1 MFGISDNTLDA
12 PAAAVECIHAY
23 SLIHDDLPAMDD
35 DDLRRGQP
43 TCHIKF
49 GEANAI
55 LAGDALQTLAFSILS
70 DAPMAEVADR
80 DRLAMISELAMASGV
95 AGMCGGQALDL
106 EAEGR
111 QVNLEQLERI
121 SKAAAITGEVAALH
135 LKIDTGLG
143 RNGSTEAKWSEL
155 LEAVKALGAAVRVVG
170 IFTHLS
176 STNRDEDLSQIV
188 RFDSAVA
195 EAKRLGVQFELRHLT
210 ASDGSLAYPEAH
222 YEMVRIGVALYGLDP
237 FSTNRSAEYGLIPAM
252 TAISR
257 VAQVKTV
264 PAGHGVSYNFL
275 HRTKSE
281 TNLALIPIGYAEGLP
296 RAASGKAEVSI
307 GGKRYPI
314 LSQVAMDQFVLDVG
328 NDPIQ
333 TDDEVILFG
342 DAALGVPSADDLAAA
357 CGTINY
363 EIVTRMGGRFKRE
376 YVGDAQ

>member
-1 MFGISDNTLDA
+1 MRTLRINLDA
-12 PAAAVECIHAY
+12 IVHNLDVMRARASGAKV
-23 SLIHDDLPAMDD
+23 M
-35 DDLRRGQP
+35 GVV
-43 TCHIKF
+43 K
-49 GEANAI
+49 ANAYGHGAVAVAKT
-55 LAGDALQTLAFSILS
+55 LERAGVDYLG
-70 DAPMAEVADR
+70 VADVQ
-80 DRLAMISELAMASGV
+80 E
-95 AGMCGGQALDL
+95 ALDL
-106 EAEGR
+106 RAAGVQAPILAWLHDPDDNFEAALSRNVDLGIA
-111 QVNLEQLERI
+111 NLEQLERI

-143 RNGSTEAKWSEL
+143 RNGSTVAKWSEL

-176 STNRDEDLSQIV
+176 STNRDEDLAQIV

-195 EAKRLGVQFELRHLT
+195 EAKRLGLQFELRHLT

-281 TNLALIPIGYAEGLP
+281 TNLALIPVGYAEGLP

-333 TDDEVILFG
+333 TGDEVILFG
-342 DAALGVPSADDLAAA
+342 DASLGVPSADDLAAA

-376 YVGDAQ
+376 YVGEAQ

>member
-1 MFGISDNTLDA
+1 MRTLRINLDA
-12 PAAAVECIHAY
+12 IVHNLDVMRARASGAKV
-23 SLIHDDLPAMDD
+23 M
-35 DDLRRGQP
+35 GVV
-43 TCHIKF
+43 K
-49 GEANAI
+49 ANAYGHGAVAVAKT
-55 LAGDALQTLAFSILS
+55 LEQAGVDYLG
-70 DAPMAEVADR
+70 VADVQ
-80 DRLAMISELAMASGV
+80 E
-95 AGMCGGQALDL
+95 ALDL
-106 EAEGR
+106 RAAGVQAPILAWLHDPDDNFEAALSH
-111 QVNLEQLERI
+111 QVDLGVANLEQLERI
-121 SKAAAITGEVAALH
+121 SKAAAITGEVASLH

-143 RNGSTEAKWSEL
+143 RNGSTEEKWSGL
-155 LEAVKALGAAVRVVG
+155 LEAVKALGPAVRVVG

-176 STNRDEDLSQIV
+176 ATNRDEDLAQIV

-195 EAKRLGVQFELRHLT
+195 EAKRLAVQFELRHLT

-281 TNLALIPIGYAEGLP
+281 TNLALIPVGYAEGLP

-333 TDDEVILFG
+333 AGDEVILFG
-342 DAALGVPSADDLAAA
+342 DASLGVPSADDLAAA

-376 YVGDAQ
+376 YVGDVQ